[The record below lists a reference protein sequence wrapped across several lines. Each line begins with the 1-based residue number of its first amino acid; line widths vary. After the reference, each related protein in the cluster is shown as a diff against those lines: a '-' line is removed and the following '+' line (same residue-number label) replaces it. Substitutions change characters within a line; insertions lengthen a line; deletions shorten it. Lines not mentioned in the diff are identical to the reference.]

1 MVNHN
6 DLKNLDQVI
15 HLIANQKNKGFPGG
29 QLVK

>member
-6 DLKNLDQVI
+6 DLKNLSSDSD
-15 HLIANQKNKGFPGG
+15 ANQKNKGFLGG